1 MDTEQYQ
8 FYKNAQYRNTRN
20 KKKTLIVDINDT
32 DGSTHLGSGGEFSV
46 DLFEPLIIDK
56 HSEVYLDNVIT
67 FNSNIT
73 DSTDNSAFCL
83 RINEFNIDSNAASG
97 VATNRG
103 TMYNSILIPNEHDSF
118 SDNHQSVLHKSKKFN
133 YVCDINPC
141 KLTKITGKVTNLL
154 GEPIF
159 HGKNSGHNFTYSL
172 INIDIGAISASGT
185 IVPDLGGA
193 NNNLIA
199 GDFSSISCS
208 GTELD
213 GGEGVTL
220 FPGRFSTIH
229 PKNTSVLHFHTK
241 GDISASFSGSFTGGA
256 GELFFDGVDGSDDGN
271 GFKITNTASTD
282 NPHMRLIQNPGR
294 FIAEFIIISKE

>member
-1 MDTEQYQ
+1 MNTDQYQ

-20 KKKTLIVDINDT
+20 TKKTLIVDINDT
-32 DGSTHLGSGGEFSV
+32 DGSTSLGAGGGFSV

-67 FNSNIT
+67 FNSNIS
-73 DSTDNSAFCL
+73 DSIDNSAFCL
-83 RINEFNIDSNAASG
+83 RINEFNIDSNTASG
-97 VATNRG
+97 VVTNRD
-103 TMYNSILIPNEHDSF
+103 TMYNSILIPNEHNSL
-118 SDNHQSVLHKSKKFN
+118 SDNQGAVLHKSKKFN

-154 GEPIF
+154 GQPIF
-159 HGKNSGHNFTYSL
+159 HGDNSENNHTYSL

-193 NNNLIA
+193 NDNLIA
-199 GDFSSISCS
+199 GDFDFISCS
-208 GTELD
+208 GTQIESAISK
-213 GGEGVTL
+213 
-220 FPGRFSTIH
+220 GRFSTIH

-241 GDISASFSGSFTGGA
+241 GDISASFSGSFMGGE
-256 GELFFDGVDGSDDGN
+256 GDIFFDAVDGSGTGT
-271 GFKITNTASTD
+271 GFKITNTVSTD
-282 NPHMRLIQNPGR
+282 NQHMRLIQNPGR

>member
-1 MDTEQYQ
+1 MDTGQYQ
-8 FYKNAQYRNTRN
+8 FYKNAQYTNTRN

-73 DSTDNSAFCL
+73 DSIDNSAFCL
-83 RINEFNIDSNAASG
+83 KIDEFNIDSNAASG
-97 VATNRG
+97 VSTNRG
-103 TMYNSILIPNEHDSF
+103 AMYNSILIPNEHDSF

-141 KLTKITGKVTNLL
+141 KLTKITGKITNLL

-159 HGKNSGHNFTYSL
+159 HGKNSEHNFTYSL

-185 IVPDLGGA
+185 ISTDIGGA
-193 NNNLIA
+193 NDNLLA
-199 GDFSSISCS
+199 GKFSSISCS
-208 GTELD
+208 GTPITSSD
-213 GGEGVTL
+213 
-220 FPGRFSTIH
+220 GRFSTIH

-256 GELFFDGVDGSDDGN
+256 GDIFFDGVDGSENGT
-271 GFKITNTASTD
+271 GFKIANTVSTD
-282 NPHMRLIQNPGR
+282 NLHMRLIQNPGR

>member
-1 MDTEQYQ
+1 MDTGQYQ
-8 FYKNAQYRNTRN
+8 FYKNAQYTNTRN

-73 DSTDNSAFCL
+73 DSIDNSAFCL

-97 VATNRG
+97 VSTNRG
-103 TMYNSILIPNEHDSF
+103 AMYNSILIPNEHDSF

-159 HGKNSGHNFTYSL
+159 HGEKPEHNFTYSL

-185 IVPDLGGA
+185 IVPNLGGA
-193 NNNLIA
+193 NDNLIA
-199 GDFSSISCS
+199 GDFDFISCS
-208 GTELD
+208 GTSLD
-213 GGEGVTL
+213 RSQ
-220 FPGRFSTIH
+220 GRFSTIH
-229 PKNTSVLHFHTK
+229 PKNTSVLHFHTI
-241 GDISASFSGSFTGGA
+241 GDISASFSGSFTGGE
-256 GELFFDGVDGSDDGN
+256 GDIFFDAVDGSGTGN
-271 GFKITNTASTD
+271 GFKITNTVSTD
-282 NPHMRLIQNPGR
+282 NQHMRLIQNPGR

>member
-1 MDTEQYQ
+1 MDTGQYQ
-8 FYKNAQYRNTRN
+8 FYKNSQYRNTRN
-20 KKKTLIVDINDT
+20 KKKTLVVDINDT
-32 DGSTHLGSGGEFSV
+32 DGSTSLGSGGEFSV
-46 DLFEPLIIDK
+46 ELFEPLIIDK

-97 VATNRG
+97 VSTNRDA
-103 TMYNSILIPNEHDSF
+103 MYNSILIPNEHDSF

-159 HGKNSGHNFTYSL
+159 HGKTSGHNNTYSL
-172 INIDIGAISASGT
+172 INIDVGGISASGT
-185 IVPDLGGA
+185 ISGGLDGA

-199 GDFSSISCS
+199 GSFSSISCS
-208 GTELD
+208 GTPLGTSSD
-213 GGEGVTL
+213 
-220 FPGRFSTIH
+220 GRFSTIH
-229 PKNTSVLHFHTK
+229 PLNTSVLHFYTTE
-241 GDISASFSGSFTGGA
+241 DISATFSGSFTGGE
-256 GELFFDGVDGSDDGN
+256 GDIFFNGVDSSPDGN
-271 GFKITNTASTD
+271 GFVISND
-282 NPHMRLIQNPGR
+282 PNENPHMRLINNPGR

>member
-1 MDTEQYQ
+1 MDTGQYQ

-32 DGSTHLGSGGEFSV
+32 GGETHLGSGGEFSV

-83 RINEFNIDSNAASG
+83 RINEFNIDSNTASG

-154 GEPIF
+154 GQPIF
-159 HGKNSGHNFTYSL
+159 HGTDTEHNFTYSL

-185 IVPDLGGA
+185 ITSGLGGA
-193 NNNLIA
+193 NDNLIA
-199 GDFSSISCS
+199 GDFNFISCS
-208 GTELD
+208 GTTIDALKS
-213 GGEGVTL
+213 V
-220 FPGRFSTIH
+220 GRFSTIH

-241 GDISASFSGSFTGGA
+241 GDISDHSGSFTHGA
-256 GELFFDGVDGSDDGN
+256 GELFFDGVDASDDGT
-271 GFKITNTASTD
+271 GFKITNTVSTD
-282 NPHMRLIQNPGR
+282 NQHMRLIQNPGR